1 MKLAVDLVVQRG
13 DKYLFIRRK
22 NPPFQNE
29 LALPGGFVEEDE
41 TVIAAARRETKEET
55 GVCLEYKLLRLVG
68 VFSAV
73 ARDPRQRVVS
83 IAYHVNVPE
92 NTEAHAGS
100 DAEGVCWLSAD
111 EALSQELAFDHG
123 AILKTVHNG

>member
-13 DKYLFIRRK
+13 DKYLFVRRK

-55 GVCLEYKLLRLVG
+55 GVCLEYKLLRLLAS
-68 VFSAV
+68 F
-73 ARDPRQRVVS
+73 Q
-83 IAYHVNVPE
+83 
-92 NTEAHAGS
+92 
-100 DAEGVCWLSAD
+100 LSR
-111 EALSQELAFDHG
+111 
-123 AILKTVHNG
+123 AILVSASLV